1 MERSEIKALFRHLEI
16 NKLQLS
22 QYQADFVRS
31 LKRYFNHY
39 NKLSPRQSECLIN
52 ISNNL
57 AESVLS
63 DSEIS
68 PFNDKE

>member
-1 MERSEIKALFRHLEI
+1 MERSEIKAIFRHLEN
-16 NKLQLS
+16 NKNQLS

-31 LKRYFNHY
+31 LKRYYNHY
-39 NKLSPRQSECLIN
+39 NKLSQRQAECLVN

-63 DSEIS
+63 DSEAPSFMI
-68 PFNDKE
+68 KK